1 MRLKMRNAGHI
12 PTTQTNRGR
21 KRIHPYREILN
32 AIFYLLRSGC
42 AWRLLPHDFPPWKTV
57 YHYFRF
63 WRNDGV
69 WERINAALRTDLRIV
84 DCRKPEPSA
93 GILDSQSVKTTE
105 TPGVRGYDAAKKV
118 KGRKCHI
125 LVDTIGLLLIVVVH
139 TANLQDRDGAKI
151 VLEQIKDSFPRL
163 KLIWADAGYSG
174 HLIDWVSSVSGW
186 ILEIVKRSDDIKGF
200 QILPRRWVVERTFG
214 WLGRYRR
221 LSKDYEGLTESS
233 QAFIY
238 VAMIHIIVRILSRV
252 KSLRTGE
259 KSNFKTASKEIDEW
273 EQTISRKKVESLKRK
288 IDLRLHSLSEL
299 FSLTPFET
307 DVLLIG
313 IAPELDGRFAKLC
326 ATFEMT

>member
-1 MRLKMRNAGHI
+1 MSEQSKRIPYPSDLSDEQWEIINPHI

-21 KRIHPYREILN
+21 KRIHTYREILN

-57 YHYFRF
+57 YNYFRI
-63 WRNDGV
+63 WRLNGT
-69 WERINAALRTDLRIV
+69 WEQMNAALRTEVRVING
-84 DCRKPEPSA
+84 RKSEPSA

-118 KGRKCHI
+118 KGRKRHI

-139 TANLQDRDGAKI
+139 TANIQDRDGAKL

-174 HLIDWVSSVSGW
+174 QLVDWVKEVCSWMLV
-186 ILEIVKRSDDIKGF
+186 IVKRSDDIKGF
-200 QILPRRWVVERTFG
+200 QVLPRRWVVERTFG

-238 VAMIHIIVRILSRV
+238 AAMIHIMVRKMGR
-252 KSLRTGE
+252 KKG
-259 KSNFKTASKEIDEW
+259 
-273 EQTISRKKVESLKRK
+273 SRKR
-288 IDLRLHSLSEL
+288 
-299 FSLTPFET
+299 
-307 DVLLIG
+307 
-313 IAPELDGRFAKLC
+313 
-326 ATFEMT
+326 